1 MLWPENK
8 EDEWQTIAEKAAGHI
23 DTYWKPFSAFK
34 KTTISESDT
43 RVRDFLNGTVE
54 SERKGNEL
62 LIKTTAYASD
72 AYLLLRTH
80 GEIPVEMNGGSITK
94 VEEDCY
100 LLTVS
105 EENAVVKL
113 RSENMLYYTE

>member
-8 EDEWQTIAEKAAGHI
+8 EDEWQSIAEKVSANV
-23 DTYWKPFSAFK
+23 DTYWKPFSVFE
-34 KTTISESDT
+34 KTTISESDV
-43 RVRDFLNGTVE
+43 RVRDFLNGVVE
-54 SERKGNEL
+54 SERQGDTLQIHVSK
-62 LIKTTAYASD
+62 YASD

-80 GEIPVEMNGGSITK
+80 GEIPVTMDGGSIQK

-105 EENAVVKL
+105 QENAVVKMQ
-113 RSENMLYYTE
+113 SENMLYYTE